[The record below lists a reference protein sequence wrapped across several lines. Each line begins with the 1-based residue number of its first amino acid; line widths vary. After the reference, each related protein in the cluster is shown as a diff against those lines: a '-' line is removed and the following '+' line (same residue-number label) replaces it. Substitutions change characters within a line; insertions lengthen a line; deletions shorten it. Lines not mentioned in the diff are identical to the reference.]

1 MKYERSINYYE
12 TDAMGIVHHSNYIR
26 FLEEARC
33 FFLDKIGIPY
43 KKIEDEGL
51 MIPVLEV
58 NCKYKHPARYADTI
72 VIDVKMCELKGV
84 RMIIDYTITNKNTGD
99 LILEAQT
106 KHCFT
111 DSNLKP
117 IILKKVKPDINEIL
131 EKNAGV

>member
-84 RMIIDYTITNKNTGD
+84 KMIIDYTITNKNTGD

-117 IILKKVKPDINEIL
+117 IILKKVKPEINEIL

>member
-1 MKYERSINYYE
+1 MKFERSINYYE

-33 FFLDKIGIPY
+33 FFLDKIGLPY

-84 RMIIDYTITNKNTGD
+84 KMIIDYTITNKNTGD

-117 IILKKVKPDINEIL
+117 IILKKVKPEINEIL
-131 EKNAGV
+131 EKNAEV

>member
-72 VIDVKMCELKGV
+72 VVDVKMCELKGV
-84 RMIIDYTITNKNTGD
+84 KMIIDYTITNKNTGD

-117 IILKKVKPDINEIL
+117 IILKKVKPEISEIL
-131 EKNAGV
+131 EKNAEV

>member
-117 IILKKVKPDINEIL
+117 IILKKVKPEINEIL